1 MSIPVAGGAKQPE
14 QTFPDS
20 DPRSDDALINAIAK
34 GASPD
39 LQKILAERRAARARG
54 ELA

>member
-1 MSIPVAGGAKQPE
+1 MTIPAGGQKRPE

-20 DPRSDDALINAIAK
+20 DARSDDALINAIAK
-34 GASPD
+34 TASPD
-39 LQKILAERRAARARG
+39 LKKILEERRAARARG